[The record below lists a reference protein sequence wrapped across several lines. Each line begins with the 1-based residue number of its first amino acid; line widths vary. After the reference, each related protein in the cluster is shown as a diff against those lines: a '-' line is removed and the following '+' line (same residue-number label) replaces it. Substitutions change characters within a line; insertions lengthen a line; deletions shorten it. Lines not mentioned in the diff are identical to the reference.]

1 MGCDLVVLATSA
13 VLPEGEAAVAVE
25 ITEGLITA
33 VIKAADYVPAEGSS
47 VKTLRTDL
55 VCIQLWAF
63 PFHPACIRWIGSGTA
78 VRSVRPCG
86 TLDHPVSRSTPTA
99 KYAYF
104 FGNCTILRAYTVVAH
119 S

>member
-55 VCIQLWAF
+55 VCIQLFLSTQPAF
-63 PFHPACIRWIGSGTA
+63 VGSGLAQQCA
-78 VRSVRPCG
+78 VF
-86 TLDHPVSRSTPTA
+86 DHAVPWITPSA
-99 KYAYF
+99 DPHQQQNMHYF
-104 FGNCTILRAYTVVAH
+104 FWNCTILRAYTVVAH